1 MMAESIDL
9 QHEARVTTRARA
21 EAGAAA
27 PGRRGLMLALVYA
40 GLIVGALV
48 VAFPFLWMLLGSFK
62 SARESNLFPPTFLP
76 QTWHPENYW
85 LAWTTPPSTLG
96 RYFLNSVVIATVGT
110 GLQVLVAVLAAYAFA
125 RLRFRGRDTLFL
137 LVLATTMVPGEITL
151 IPNFVTIRRFPL
163 VGGNDL
169 FGNGGS
175 GLYDTYAGIIL
186 PGLAGAFTIFL
197 LRQAFLS
204 VPNELWE
211 AAQID
216 GSGGLGYLWR
226 VMLPL
231 SLPALFTVALFGF
244 VGRWNALLWPLIV
257 TRDERLRPVQVA
269 MIYYQN
275 EFITNY
281 GMVMAAAIIVTLPIV
296 ALFIAAQRQFITG
309 IAATGLKG

>member
-21 EAGAAA
+21 EAGPAA
-27 PGRRGLMLALVYA
+27 PGRRGLVLALVYA

-125 RLRFRGRDTLFL
+125 RLRFRGRDALFL

-281 GMVMAAAIIVTLPIV
+281 GMVMAAAIVVTLPIV